1 MPGEDDARHESVEAL
16 AQVVVDGAACL
27 PVLPHG
33 IESYKINGILPG
45 QHDPLYAVSVYHG
58 SAQLKTITK
67 SSGVKFRSSLSM
79 GIVCVL

>member
-1 MPGEDDARHESVEAL
+1 MPGEDDTRHESVEAL

-45 QHDPLYAVSVYHG
+45 QHDPLYAASVYHG
-58 SAQLKTITK
+58 SAQLKYRTG
-67 SSGVKFRSSLSM
+67 SFQNAVLSKDYHQ
-79 GIVCVL
+79 I